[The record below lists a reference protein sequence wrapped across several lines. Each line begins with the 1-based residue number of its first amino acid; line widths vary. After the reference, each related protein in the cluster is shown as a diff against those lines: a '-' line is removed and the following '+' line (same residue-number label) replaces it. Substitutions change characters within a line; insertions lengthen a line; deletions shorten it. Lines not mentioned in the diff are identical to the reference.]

1 MKKILLLVST
11 CLLYLDCQIKLDS
24 LTSSMKII
32 NTSNGVL

>member
-24 LTSSMKII
+24 LSS
-32 NTSNGVL
+32 VLLQS